1 MATEKHQSGITTSRK
16 NSTPGDAPSGP
27 EKLDPWL
34 SMLREHAQIKNG
46 EKILNIIASEN
57 SHKNYLRYED
67 RSFDAVIGNQVLQF
81 FPYKIQLLREVIRIL
96 KPRGRLVLNVFS
108 RIELCPCHLAVLQA
122 LTEQGGEIE
131 EFRTPFSLYDPIELG
146 DLVADS
152 GFKEISVVRKTH
164 EERFVSI
171 RDFISTLDL
180 SSDIA
185 ETVWS
190 DYLKDFIDADGLR
203 VLTTSNFLFARV
215 S

>member
-1 MATEKHQSGITTSRK
+1 MATERHQSRITTLRK
-16 NSTPGDAPSGP
+16 NSTSGDAPSRP
-27 EKLDPWL
+27 ERVDPWL

-46 EKILNIIASEN
+46 EKILDIIVSEN

-67 RSFDAVIGNQVLQF
+67 RSFDAVIGNQVIQF
-81 FPYKIQLLREVIRIL
+81 FPYKIRLLREVIRIL

-122 LTEQGGEIE
+122 LIEQGGEME
-131 EFRTPFSLYDPIELG
+131 EFKTPFSLHDPVELG

-164 EERFVSI
+164 EERFSSI
-171 RDFISTLDL
+171 KNFISTLHL

-185 ETVWS
+185 EPVWS

>member
-1 MATEKHQSGITTSRK
+1 MATDRHQSRITTLRK
-16 NSTPGDAPSGP
+16 NSTLGDAPSRP
-27 EKLDPWL
+27 EKVNPWL

-46 EKILNIIASEN
+46 EKILDIIVSEN
-57 SHKNYLRYED
+57 SHKNYLRYEYG
-67 RSFDAVIGNQVLQF
+67 SFDAVIGNQVIQF
-81 FPYKIQLLREVIRIL
+81 FPNKKRLLREVIRTL
-96 KPRGRLVLNVFS
+96 KPKGRLVLNVFS

-122 LTEQGGEIE
+122 LIEQGGEIE
-131 EFRTPFSLYDPIELG
+131 EFRTPFSLHDPMELG

-164 EERFVSI
+164 EERFGSI
-171 RDFISTLDL
+171 KNFISTLHL

-190 DYLKDFIDADGLR
+190 DYLRDFIDADGLR

>member
-1 MATEKHQSGITTSRK
+1 MATDRHQSRITTLRK
-16 NSTPGDAPSGP
+16 NSTLGDAPSRP
-27 EKLDPWL
+27 EKVNPWL

-46 EKILNIIASEN
+46 EKILDIIVSEN
-57 SHKNYLRYED
+57 SHKNYLRYEYG
-67 RSFDAVIGNQVLQF
+67 SFDAVIGNQVIQF
-81 FPYKIQLLREVIRIL
+81 FPNKKRLLREVIRIL
-96 KPRGRLVLNVFS
+96 KPKGRLVLNVFS

-122 LTEQGGEIE
+122 LIEQGGEIE
-131 EFRTPFSLYDPIELG
+131 EFRTPFSLHDPMELG

-164 EERFVSI
+164 EERFGSI
-171 RDFISTLDL
+171 KNFISTLHL

-190 DYLKDFIDADGLR
+190 DYLRDFIDADGLR

>member
-1 MATEKHQSGITTSRK
+1 
-16 NSTPGDAPSGP
+16 
-27 EKLDPWL
+27 
-34 SMLREHAQIKNG
+34 MLREHAQIKNG

-131 EFRTPFSLYDPIELG
+131 EFRRPFSLHDPIELG

-164 EERFVSI
+164 EDRFVSI
-171 RDFISTLDL
+171 MDFITTLDL

-185 ETVWS
+185 ETVWP
-190 DYLKDFIDADGLR
+190 DYLKDFIDVDGLR
-203 VLTTSNFLFARV
+203 VLTTSNFYLQECAKLERGHSVFY
-215 S
+215 

>member
-1 MATEKHQSGITTSRK
+1 MATEKHQSGVTTLRK
-16 NSTPGDAPSGP
+16 NSTSGEAPSRP

-46 EKILNIIASEN
+46 EKILDIIASEN

-96 KPRGRLVLNVFS
+96 KPRGRLVINVFS

-131 EFRTPFSLYDPIELG
+131 EFRTPFSLHDPMELG

-164 EERFVSI
+164 EDRFVSI
-171 RDFISTLDL
+171 MDFISTLDL

>member
-1 MATEKHQSGITTSRK
+1 MATERHQSGITTPK
-16 NSTPGDAPSGP
+16 EKSTSGDAASRP
-27 EKLDPWL
+27 ERVDPWL

-46 EKILNIIASEN
+46 EKILDIIVSEN
-57 SHKNYLRYED
+57 SHKNYLQYED
-67 RSFDAVIGNQVLQF
+67 GSFDAVIGSQVIQF

-96 KPRGRLVLNVFS
+96 KPKGRLVLNVFS

-122 LTEQGGEIE
+122 LIEQGGEIE
-131 EFRTPFSLYDPIELG
+131 EFRTPFSLHDPMELG

-164 EERFVSI
+164 EERFGSI
-171 RDFISTLDL
+171 KDFISTLHL
-180 SSDIA
+180 SSDVA
-185 ETVWS
+185 EIVWS

>member
-1 MATEKHQSGITTSRK
+1 MATEKHQSGITTLRK
-16 NSTPGDAPSGP
+16 NSTSGDSPSRP
-27 EKLDPWL
+27 EKIDPWL

-81 FPYKIQLLREVIRIL
+81 FPYKKRLLQEVIRIL

-131 EFRTPFSLYDPIELG
+131 EFRRPFSLHDPIELG

-164 EERFVSI
+164 EDRFVSI
-171 RDFISTLDL
+171 MDFITTLDL

-185 ETVWS
+185 ETVWP
-190 DYLKDFIDADGLR
+190 DYLKDFIDVDGLR

-215 S
+215 R

>member
-1 MATEKHQSGITTSRK
+1 MATDRHQSRITTLRK
-16 NSTPGDAPSGP
+16 NSTSGDAPARP
-27 EKLDPWL
+27 ERVDPWL

-46 EKILNIIASEN
+46 EKILDIIVSEN
-57 SHKNYLRYED
+57 SHKNYLRYEYG
-67 RSFDAVIGNQVLQF
+67 RFDAVIGNQVIQF
-81 FPYKIQLLREVIRIL
+81 FPYKKRLLREVIRIL
-96 KPRGRLVLNVFS
+96 KPKGRLVLNVFG

-122 LTEQGGEIE
+122 LIEQGGEIE
-131 EFRTPFSLYDPIELG
+131 EFRTRFSLHDPMELG

-164 EERFVSI
+164 EEQFGSI
-171 RDFISTLDL
+171 KNFISTLNL

-190 DYLKDFIDADGLR
+190 DYLRDFIDADGLR